1 MPTHASPLIL
11 VVDDDETFAAN
22 LQEYLAYVGYQVE
35 IAPGGI
41 DGVSAVTDRKPGM
54 LVVAYRM
61 LGMTGLEF
69 IAVLADKLPK
79 GFPSICYGASSNDD
93 VPVAGLTIL
102 PVGTGLL
109 ASILE
114 VVQNTFA
121 SADNSGALKNI
132 SESDDCDELWKKIG
146 RRKIS
151 ELKDIL
157 GQFQITPVADKCFRL
172 SYSGVQALLWTGKDN
187 GIGIIKVDMPKK

>member
-1 MPTHASPLIL
+1 MPTHDSPLIL
-11 VVDDDETFAAN
+11 VIDDDEAFAVN
-22 LQEYLAYVGYQVE
+22 LQKYLRYVGYQVE
-35 IAPGGI
+35 IAPGGM
-41 DGVSAVTDRKPGM
+41 DGASLVKDRKPKM
-54 LVVAYRM
+54 LIVAYQM

-69 IAVLADKLPK
+69 LTVLGDELPK
-79 GFPSICYGASSNDD
+79 GFPCICYGASSNDGAP
-93 VPVAGLTIL
+93 VPGLTIL
-102 PVGTGLL
+102 PAGTGLL

-114 VVQNTFA
+114 VVQNTFS

-132 SESDDCDELWKKIG
+132 SESDVCDELWKKIG